1 MAPSKKQLGAN
12 KSNAQKS
19 TGPKDTSLSRLNA
32 VKHGILSKEVLLD
45 GEDGKTLEEL
55 GRKLSGE
62 LQPCGELEIIL
73 VDQAEKPL
81 RHCRAQ

>member
-1 MAPSKKQLGAN
+1 MAPSKKQLEAN
-12 KSNAQKS
+12 KGNAQKS

-32 VKHGILSKEVLLD
+32 VKHRILSKEVLLD

-55 GRKLSGE
+55 GGKLSGK
-62 LQPCGELEIIL
+62 LQPCGELEIIK